1 MASLTIRNL
10 ENDTRQILR
19 LRAARHGNSLAEEVR
34 MILRRVASEEERPGR
49 KHGNLYDAI
58 RELVEPHGGFD
69 LEIPERSL
77 PSRDAPTE
85 HDPAAVRSESFMDS
99 VNRLKAKYGTVEL
112 DIPPRSRAVTE
123 PAISGS
129 DAG

>member
-10 ENDTRQILR
+10 EDDTKQILR
-19 LRAARHGNSLAEEVR
+19 LRAARHGNSLEEEVR
-34 MILRRVASEEERPGR
+34 MILRRAADEEGRPGR
-49 KHGNLYDAI
+49 KHSNLYDAI
-58 RELVEPHGGFD
+58 RELVEPHGRFD

-77 PSRDAPTE
+77 PLRDPPAE
-85 HDPAAVRSESFMDS
+85 HDPAAVMNESFMDS

-112 DIPPRSRAVTE
+112 DIPSRCRALTE
-123 PAISGS
+123 PSASGS